1 MKELVNHPEHY
12 RAQGRKECIEEMIDE
27 FGVDAVI
34 IFCELNV
41 FKYRYRHE
49 LKGGEVDLQKAQW
62 YENKA
67 KELKSMHVR

>member
-12 RAQGRKECIEEMIDE
+12 RAQGRKECIDEMIDE

-34 IFCELNV
+34 VFCELNV

-49 LKGGEVDLQKAQW
+49 SKGGEVDLQKAQW

-67 KELKSMHVR
+67 KELKSMRVR